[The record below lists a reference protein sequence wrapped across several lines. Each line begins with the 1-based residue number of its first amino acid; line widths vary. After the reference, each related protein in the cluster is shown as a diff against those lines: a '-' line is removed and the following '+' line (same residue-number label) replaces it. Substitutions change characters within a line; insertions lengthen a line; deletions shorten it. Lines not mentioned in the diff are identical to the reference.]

1 MDLYGLIVDANNDSF
16 TFKPTI
22 NNIDYSMGSISS
34 AYLKITNIDDNKV
47 STISFKSVDS
57 LVLTINDFSSLKS
70 GNYELNLVL
79 EDTSNKNYTF
89 PNLGSSL
96 LTVSSTSISIEGNS
110 LSSQMV
116 SEIYNKMKSDVIQG
130 EPGPQGIQGPKGDTG
145 EPGPQGPQGEQ
156 GDKGDTG
163 TFDNNSLT
171 TVPAF
176 VKLQAQVNNNMERIA
191 TPYQF
196 GAKGDGVTDDTS
208 AMQSMFDSGQ
218 ELFFISGYF
227 NVSKTLSIDHDCT
240 LIIAGTINA
249 SAQMDTLI
257 KTTAEVALQGSG
269 MGAIDLKYN
278 ANIGILVT
286 RNSLAII
293 TGIRI
298 YNVPSNG
305 IGIKTDIY
313 SGDTHGYV
321 HLNECTVKN
330 DKETSN
336 SIAIYTGRDSIY
348 SHLETINLTTG
359 IYSAGWDVFINGFH
373 PWNDITS
380 VVNQGIGIHASSS
393 SNGIFISNYY
403 CDTMKYGLYL
413 DADTS
418 FYISNMLPLWNTSF
432 YNESSNSGHPFIVYY
447 SNNQL
452 TNPGSNGFIV
462 NSDFTQSP
470 GDSIVPCLCSIPT
483 NQIQLQ
489 NVPTTGYWNM
499 PTSQKVIMTKKYGLK
514 VTPNGFYKT
523 TDGGSTWSVASI

>member
-1 MDLYGLIVDANNDSF
+1 MIILS
-16 TFKPTI
+16 
-22 NNIDYSMGSISS
+22 
-34 AYLKITNIDDNKV
+34 
-47 STISFKSVDS
+47 SVDD
-57 LVLTINDFSSLKS
+57 I
-70 GNYELNLVL
+70 
-79 EDTSNKNYTF
+79 
-89 PNLGSSL
+89 NLGIL
-96 LTVSSTSISIEGNS
+96 AR
-110 LSSQMV
+110 
-116 SEIYNKMKSDVIQG
+116 
-130 EPGPQGIQGPKGDTG
+130 GPKGD
-145 EPGPQGPQGEQ
+145 PGPQGPTGPKGDKGDKGETGSQGPQ
-156 GDKGDTG
+156 GIKGDKGDTGLTGPQGPIGPKGDKGDTG

-176 VKLQAQVNNNMERIA
+176 VNLQTQVNNNMKRIA

-227 NVSKTLSIDHDCT
+227 NVSKTLSIGHDCT

-359 IYSAGWDVFINGFH
+359 IYGAGWDVFINGFH

-418 FYISNMLPLWNTSF
+418 FYISNMLPLWNTSY

-470 GDSIVPCLCSIPT
+470 GDNIVPCLCSIPT

-499 PTSQKVIMTKKYGLK
+499 PTSQKVIMTEKYGLK